1 MLIDTFHVSIIA
13 LNVTMAPNG
22 ILFGGMHPSV
32 SLRFLIIFKL
42 LVNVIN
48 APLIN
53 TYIRRTNLAPL

>member
-1 MLIDTFHVSIIA
+1 
-13 LNVTMAPNG
+13 MAPNG

-48 APLIN
+48 VPLIN